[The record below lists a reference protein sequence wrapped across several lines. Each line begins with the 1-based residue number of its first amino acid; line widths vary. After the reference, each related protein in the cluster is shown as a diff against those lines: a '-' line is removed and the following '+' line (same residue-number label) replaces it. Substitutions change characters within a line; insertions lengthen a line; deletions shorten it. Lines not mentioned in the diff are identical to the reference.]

1 MVCVEPAVEV
11 AEDDNEDEVIEAAEA
26 PELRL
31 LRLFWESTSNVS
43 STSSIEVD
51 AMDWLG
57 SNLDKVQ
64 ALPLM
69 EAAEASLMPT
79 SGFTEARGCSSIKLA
94 STITMDTEAVELSL
108 LLSSLPDFKVQQ
120 QQHSLIILN
129 EILPKATN

>member
-1 MVCVEPAVEV
+1 MVCVEPAVED
-11 AEDDNEDEVIEAAEA
+11 AEDDNEDDVIEAEA
-26 PELRL
+26 PEP
-31 LRLFWESTSNVS
+31 RLFWESTSNVS
-43 STSSIEVD
+43 STSAIEVE

-79 SGFTEARGCSSIKLA
+79 SGFTEATGCSSIKLA
-94 STITMDTEAVELSL
+94 STITMETEAVELSL
-108 LLSSLPDFKVQQ
+108 LLSSLPDFKEQQ

>member
-11 AEDDNEDEVIEAAEA
+11 AEDDNEDDVIEAEA
-26 PELRL
+26 TEPR

-43 STSSIEVD
+43 STSAIEVE

-79 SGFTEARGCSSIKLA
+79 SASGFTEATGCSSIKLA
-94 STITMDTEAVELSL
+94 STITMETEAVELSL
-108 LLSSLPDFKVQQ
+108 LLSSLPDFKEQQ

>member
-11 AEDDNEDEVIEAAEA
+11 AEDDNEDDVIEDEA
-26 PELRL
+26 PEP
-31 LRLFWESTSNVS
+31 RLFWESTSNVS
-43 STSSIEVD
+43 STSAIEVE

-79 SGFTEARGCSSIKLA
+79 SGFTEATGCSSIKLA
-94 STITMDTEAVELSL
+94 STITMETEAVELSL

>member
-1 MVCVEPAVEV
+1 MVCVEPAVED
-11 AEDDNEDEVIEAAEA
+11 AENDNEEDVIEAEA
-26 PELRL
+26 PE

-43 STSSIEVD
+43 STSAIEVE

-79 SGFTEARGCSSIKLA
+79 SGFTEATGCSSIKLA
-94 STITMDTEAVELSL
+94 STITMETEAVELSL
-108 LLSSLPDFKVQQ
+108 LLSSLPDFKEQQ

>member
-1 MVCVEPAVEV
+1 MVCVEPAVED
-11 AEDDNEDEVIEAAEA
+11 AEDDNEDDVIEAEA
-26 PELRL
+26 PE

-43 STSSIEVD
+43 STSAIEVE

-79 SGFTEARGCSSIKLA
+79 SGFTEATGCSSIKLA
-94 STITMDTEAVELSL
+94 STITMETEAVELSL
-108 LLSSLPDFKVQQ
+108 LLSSLPDFKEQQ

>member
-11 AEDDNEDEVIEAAEA
+11 AEDDNEDDVIEAEA
-26 PELRL
+26 LE

-43 STSSIEVD
+43 STSAIEVE

-79 SGFTEARGCSSIKLA
+79 SGFTEATGCSSIKLA
-94 STITMDTEAVELSL
+94 STITMETEAVELSL

-129 EILPKATN
+129 EILPEATN

>member
-1 MVCVEPAVEV
+1 MVCVEPAVED
-11 AEDDNEDEVIEAAEA
+11 AEDDNEDDVIEAEA
-26 PELRL
+26 PE

-43 STSSIEVD
+43 STSAIEVE

-79 SGFTEARGCSSIKLA
+79 SGFTEATGCSSIKLA
-94 STITMDTEAVELSL
+94 STITMETEAVELSL
-108 LLSSLPDFKVQQ
+108 LLSSLPDFKEQQ

-129 EILPKATN
+129 EILLKATN

>member
-11 AEDDNEDEVIEAAEA
+11 AEDDNEDDVIEDEA
-26 PELRL
+26 PE

-43 STSSIEVD
+43 STSAIEVE

-79 SGFTEARGCSSIKLA
+79 SGFTEATGCSSIKLA
-94 STITMDTEAVELSL
+94 STITMETEAVELSL

-129 EILPKATN
+129 EILPEATN

>member
-11 AEDDNEDEVIEAAEA
+11 DNEDEVIEAAEA
-26 PELRL
+26 PPE

-43 STSSIEVD
+43 STSAIEVE

-69 EAAEASLMPT
+69 EAAAEASLMPT

>member
-11 AEDDNEDEVIEAAEA
+11 AEDDNEDDVIEAEA
-26 PELRL
+26 PELR

-43 STSSIEVD
+43 STSAIEVD

-79 SGFTEARGCSSIKLA
+79 SGFTEATGCSSIKLA
-94 STITMDTEAVELSL
+94 STITMDTEVVELSL
-108 LLSSLPDFKVQQ
+108 LLSSFPDFKVQQ

>member
-1 MVCVEPAVEV
+1 MVCVEPAVED
-11 AEDDNEDEVIEAAEA
+11 AEDDNEDDVIEAEA
-26 PELRL
+26 PE

-43 STSSIEVD
+43 STSAIEVD

-79 SGFTEARGCSSIKLA
+79 SGFTEATGCSSIKLA
-94 STITMDTEAVELSL
+94 STITMETEAVELSL
-108 LLSSLPDFKVQQ
+108 LLSSLPDFKEQQ

>member
-1 MVCVEPAVEV
+1 MVCVEPAVED
-11 AEDDNEDEVIEAAEA
+11 AEDDNEDDVIEAEA
-26 PELRL
+26 PE

-43 STSSIEVD
+43 STSAIEVE

-69 EAAEASLMPT
+69 EAVEASLMPT
-79 SGFTEARGCSSIKLA
+79 SGFTEATGCSSIKLA
-94 STITMDTEAVELSL
+94 STITMETEAVELSL
-108 LLSSLPDFKVQQ
+108 LLSSLPDFKEQQ

-129 EILPKATN
+129 EILPKASR